1 MYLDNILCKF
11 PMGTKVKKKSGSWWQ
26 GVVVGFYSTDQT
38 PAGYCVQ
45 LAILGYPISFA
56 PVQIYP
62 ESALVSM
69 E

>member
-26 GVVVGFYSTDQT
+26 GVVVGFYSTEQT
-38 PAGYCVQ
+38 PNGYCVQ
-45 LAILGYPISFA
+45 LAIWGIKMPGM

-62 ESALVSM
+62 EAALQSI